1 VKLVVNGEDRTL
13 PEGSTVSDLLES
25 LALEPRGVAVAV
37 NREVVSKSQWQEF
50 ELSDGQRIE
59 ILRAVQGG

>member
-1 VKLVVNGEDRTL
+1 MNLIVNGEDRTL
-13 PEGSTVSDLLES
+13 PEGSTVSDLMES

-37 NREVVSKSQWQEF
+37 NREVVSRSQWQKF
-50 ELSDGQRIE
+50 ELSEGQRIE

>member
-1 VKLVVNGEDRTL
+1 MKLIVNGEDRTL
-13 PEGSTVSDLLES
+13 PEGSTVSDLMES
-25 LALEPRGVAVAV
+25 LALERRGVAVAV
-37 NREVVSKSQWQEF
+37 NREVVSKSLWQKF